1 MHLMELQVPSPAS
14 YARSCNHAARQPGRR
29 SRPVF
34 NAEFLIGTPA
44 AIQVLAL
51 GPGDTTLQTQV
62 GACARVAADMH
73 VLRLAKAVFRGARER
88 TFCRVAPALSAF
100 SEVAGSRLVELTYT

>member
-1 MHLMELQVPSPAS
+1 MHDRAIMLPDSLAGDP
-14 YARSCNHAARQPGRR
+14 ARSSMPSSLSERR
-29 SRPVF
+29 LRYRFS
-34 NAEFLIGTPA
+34 LSG
-44 AIQVLAL
+44 QV
-51 GPGDTTLQTQV
+51 TLRYRLKSER
-62 GACARVAADMH
+62 ARVAADMH